1 MKRLF
6 SGFVLA
12 LLLAVCA
19 LPGSAQAKLTP
30 VRARVRHH
38 HAHKATRHH
47 AHRAQRHRV

>member
-6 SGFVLA
+6 SGLVLA
-12 LLLAVCA
+12 LLLVACA
-19 LPGSAQAKLTP
+19 LPSSAQAKLTP
-30 VRARVRHH
+30 VRARARHH